1 MVLEMSRVSIF
12 NSALVACFCVVI
24 GLSACREDGAE
35 TVDNPRP
42 DGFTTPQEI
51 IVKDDDLAYR
61 EGDDKPFTGAVVTR
75 DKEWRPRYFGYYF
88 EGKLHGPETRWY
100 SDGKLKRIFD
110 YNHGEKTRHREWFE
124 NGLPKLDAMTKDGIA
139 YGRHIKYDETGRER
153 FIGNFGENLQWD
165 GHIRDVGEDGTVLW
179 DADFENGHYIR
190 GIYPESEKQNLIDNG
205 MLNEDGT
212 PTAE

>member
-1 MVLEMSRVSIF
+1 MVAVMSQVSIF
-12 NSALVACFCVVI
+12 SRAPIACLCVI
-24 GLSACREDGAE
+24 LALSACREDKAPSE
-35 TVDNPRP
+35 VKPRSE
-42 DGFTTPQEI
+42 GFTTPQEI
-51 IVKDDDLAYR
+51 IVKEDGLAYR
-61 EGDDKPFTGAVVTR
+61 EGEDTAYTGAVATR
-75 DKEWRPRYFGYYF
+75 DKDWKPRYFGYYF

-100 SDGKLKRIFD
+100 PDGKLKRIFD

-153 FIGNFGENLQWD
+153 FVGSFTDNLQWD
-165 GHIRDVGEDGTVLW
+165 GRIRDVGEDGTVLW
-179 DADFENGHYIR
+179 DADFENGRYIR